1 MKFTLIFLLALL
13 SFGSVVS
20 ASVSVCEIFDYS
32 QETEQSIFDEE
43 NQDND
48 AGDCCDHYCSCVK
61 QMNNATSTVRSLN
74 TNKLIQPFGTDKVL
88 SQSSPPLLRPPP
100 IA

>member
-1 MKFTLIFLLALL
+1 MKFTSIFLLVLL
-13 SFGSVVS
+13 TFGNVVS

-61 QMNNATSTVRSLN
+61 QMNNTTSTVRSLN
-74 TNKLIQPFGTDKVL
+74 ADKLTQPFRVDTVL
-88 SQSSPPLLRPPP
+88 SQSSPPLLRPP